1 MASVEARD
9 EIQNLISK
17 MEHEDD
23 PRLAVK
29 LLRDRIA
36 ELNAEG
42 KDIPEEFIAIQ
53 NRFVDECIYAS
64 QGR

>member
-17 MEHEDD
+17 VEQEDD

-36 ELNAEG
+36 ELIAEG
-42 KDIPEEFIAIQ
+42 KDIPEEIIAIE

>member
-1 MASVEARD
+1 MASVAARD
-9 EIQNLISK
+9 EVQSFISK
-17 MEHEDD
+17 VEQEDD

-36 ELNAEG
+36 ELSAEG
-42 KDIPEEFIAIQ
+42 KDVPQAFIVIQ

>member
-1 MASVEARD
+1 MATLVTRD
-9 EIQNLISK
+9 EVQSLISQV
-17 MEHEDD
+17 EQEDD

-29 LLRDRIA
+29 LLTDRIA

-42 KDIPEEFIAIQ
+42 KDVPEEFIVFQ
-53 NRFVDECIYAS
+53 NRFVKECIYAS